1 MENKIFLC
9 LLHVLLLCYTESRRK
24 INVIFESCQVGCLNA
39 VSRKKDDRVLL
50 WGTKFVESVLLMA
63 AEMTGISK
71 KKQSNRKCGQ
81 QFTPSFLL
89 KPFFLPLWPS
99 NLLSVIGSLLWVK
112 HYANIPELNNRD
124 TKIKLG
130 FNLKL
135 FL

>member
-1 MENKIFLC
+1 MQFLEKKM
-9 LLHVLLLCYTESRRK
+9 TE
-24 INVIFESCQVGCLNA
+24 FCFGGQ
-39 VSRKKDDRVLL
+39 
-50 WGTKFVESVLLMA
+50 KFVESVLLMA

-99 NLLSVIGSLLWVK
+99 NLLSVTGCLLWVK
-112 HYANIPELNNRD
+112 HYANIPELNNGD